1 MFNASDNIPDKERGA
16 ALLTVL
22 LLVAVMSVIAATAL
36 DRLQLSTRLAVNGAA
51 MTQARYYSY
60 AAENIAVSRLEDL
73 LAREPQ
79 QITLKGN
86 WLDTETPIPVDQ
98 GLATARLKDAN
109 NCFNLN
115 SLAIAEKDSVGQ
127 ERYFVNAAAIKQF
140 SQLMMLLQIP
150 EAEADAVAQSAADWL
165 DSDGLALPA
174 GGEDDYYRGLA
185 SPLLPPNQLMA
196 DRSELLSVKGV
207 TPAIY
212 ARIKDWIC
220 AVPRTGLTKINVNTL
235 SPNQAILFAMLF
247 DGKLSIG
254 EAKAY
259 LARRPTDGYGS
270 IVRFWSAPRFAKI
283 KPSAAV
289 QAQVQLKS
297 EFFQLQLKII
307 AGDVELESRAL
318 IDATKSQ
325 PFVVSRSWGD
335 AG

>member
-1 MFNASDNIPDKERGA
+1 MFRPPEKERGA

-86 WLDTETPIPVDQ
+86 WLDIETPIPVEQ

-115 SLAIAEKDSVGQ
+115 SLSIVSETANGEES
-127 ERYFVNAAAIKQF
+127 YFVNSAAIKQF
-140 SQLMMLLQIP
+140 SQLMVLLQVP
-150 EAEADAVAQSAADWL
+150 EYDAEVIAQSAADWI
-165 DSDGLALPA
+165 DTDGLALPA
-174 GGEDDYYRGLA
+174 GGEDNHYRGLA
-185 SPLLPPNQLMA
+185 VPFLPPNQLMA

-220 AVPRTGLTKINVNTL
+220 AVPKTGLTKININTL

-259 LARRPTDGYGS
+259 LARRPADGYGS
-270 IVRFWSAPRFAKI
+270 LVRFWSEPRLAKI
-283 KPSAAV
+283 KPSGAV
-289 QAQVQLKS
+289 QEQVRLKS
-297 EFFQLQLKII
+297 EFFQLQLKIT

-318 IDATKSQ
+318 IDASKPQ
-325 PFVVSRSWGD
+325 PFVVSRSWGE